1 MVEKAFTTGTV
12 LKEISNSREANMEDL
27 ERKKKINP
35 FAVKL
40 KTTCDDLGLIEDC
53 SLTMC

>member
-27 ERKKKINP
+27 ERKKRNP